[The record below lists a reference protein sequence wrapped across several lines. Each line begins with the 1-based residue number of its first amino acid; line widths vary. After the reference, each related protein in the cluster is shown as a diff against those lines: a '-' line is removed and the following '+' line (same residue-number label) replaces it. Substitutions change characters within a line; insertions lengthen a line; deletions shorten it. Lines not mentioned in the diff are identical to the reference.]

1 MATSKIKVRRYTHSA
16 KWIISLSIFWL
27 LLSGYLKPLLLGFG
41 VASVVLVMFVF
52 NRMQRVDNEPQEFG
66 TWLQIIRYTPWLLG
80 QILSSS
86 LRVTKL
92 VWGSASEVS
101 PSLAKINVE
110 TVPEARRTLY
120 ANSITLTPG
129 TLTLDVDGDEVT
141 VHALE
146 QTSIDEL
153 KKGYIA
159 SKITG
164 IWGENK

>member
-1 MATSKIKVRRYTHSA
+1 MTTSKIKVRRYMHTA
-16 KWIISLSIFWL
+16 KWVISLSIFWL

-41 VASVVLVMFVF
+41 VASVALVILVLK
-52 NRMQRVDNEPQEFG
+52 RMEKVDNEPQEFG
-66 TWLQIIRYTPWLLG
+66 TWLQTIRYIPWLLG

-92 VWGSASEVS
+92 VWGSPTEVS
-101 PSLAKINVE
+101 PSLGTINVE
-110 TVPEARRTLY
+110 ALPEARRTLY

-129 TLTLDVDGDEVT
+129 TLSVDLEGDEVT

-146 QTSIDEL
+146 QSSIDEL
-153 KKGYIA
+153 KEGYIA
-159 SKITG
+159 TKITG